1 MLKFYKTVNSK
12 IEAIDQIEDGCWI
25 NITNPTSDEL
35 NYIIQ
40 ELNID
45 PSFLNAALDEEESA
59 RVETED
65 DQTLVIVDVPIT
77 EQQTENTIMYL
88 TMPMGIIIC
97 GKHIITVAITEH
109 AVLTEMLDGTV
120 KNVQTALKTRFLF
133 MLLLRIVSRF
143 LQYLR
148 QINKI
153 QDLMERQLQR
163 SMKNKELIQMLGIEK
178 SLVYFS
184 TALKANE
191 IVIEKILRGRVLKLY
206 DEDQDILEDVLV
218 ENKQAIDMTNTYSVI
233 LSSTMDIFASII
245 SNNLNIVMKKLTS
258 ITLLMAI
265 PTMVS
270 SFYGMNVGLPFANF
284 GFAAALSITLTSI
297 AYFVLWKMDMLK

>member
-1 MLKFYKTVNSK
+1 
-12 IEAIDQIEDGCWI
+12 
-25 NITNPTSDEL
+25 
-35 NYIIQ
+35 
-40 ELNID
+40 
-45 PSFLNAALDEEESA
+45 
-59 RVETED
+59 
-65 DQTLVIVDVPIT
+65 
-77 EQQTENTIMYL
+77 
-88 TMPMGIIIC
+88 
-97 GKHIITVAITEH
+97 
-109 AVLTEMLDGTV
+109 
-120 KNVQTALKTRFLF
+120 

-284 GFAAALSITLTSI
+284 GFAASLSITLTSI